1 MNTTRTY
8 YAIPESL
15 EAQALATQTEEN
27 LAVAMGDTPGDLA
40 KSLAA
45 ADVDLCIVR
54 VLVREG
60 DTLRKGAE
68 KMRTVML
75 ALRTAGVVT
84 SKETT
89 QFRVH
94 ATKAATAA

>member
-1 MNTTRTY
+1 LGHGTTG
-8 YAIPESL
+8 I
-15 EAQALATQTEEN
+15 QTE
-27 LAVAMGDTPGDLA
+27 DDL
-40 KSLAA
+40 KVPRGL
-45 ADVDLCIVR
+45 
-54 VLVREG
+54 
-60 DTLRKGAE
+60 GAE
-68 KMRTVML
+68 KMRTVMM